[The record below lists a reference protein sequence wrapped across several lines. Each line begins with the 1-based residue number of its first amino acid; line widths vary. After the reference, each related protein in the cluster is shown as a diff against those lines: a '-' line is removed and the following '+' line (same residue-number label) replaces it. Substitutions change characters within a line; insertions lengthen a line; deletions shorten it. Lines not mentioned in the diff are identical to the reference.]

1 MKFFITGISALI
13 IIMTAIIVLLSLTDL
28 VLADAI
34 HSASMGMLAAL
45 LFVTSGFTAFMIALK
60 YRQKEFNKIV
70 GISILGRLLLMATIL
85 VTIFKFS
92 DLDKL
97 PFLIGMFAS
106 YFLFQ
111 IWELISFNRLNLER
125 T

>member
-1 MKFFITGISALI
+1 VKFFIAGISALL

-34 HSASMGMLAAL
+34 HSASLGMLAAL

-70 GISILGRLLLMATIL
+70 GISILGRLLLMAIIL

-92 DLDKL
+92 DLAKL